1 MDFHQLISHYP
12 SSFMTPNYNQP
23 IGNRLCD
30 EIKYQAFDLGIGKP
44 IIPDQIKDNLRHT
57 FWPWQEE
64 ALINFLTYQEIRA
77 KNLETLPTHLLFN
90 MATGSGKTMM
100 MAALMLYYYQHSYRH
115 FLFFVNQNNI
125 VDKTEENFINP
136 HHTKY
141 LFKQPIIIDHRPITV
156 RKVETFDD
164 SSDLQIKFTS
174 IHKLHNLV
182 YLPRENAVTLDDFY
196 RYNIV
201 MLGDEA
207 HNFNAST
214 KKIKSGQA
222 DLDLDFEL
230 KDNAS
235 AEDVERSWEH
245 TIIEKLLKK
254 SDARDNK
261 INKNVLLE
269 FTATVPNE
277 QSVQEKYYPKT
288 IYKFD
293 LKDFLQAG
301 YTKEINLLST
311 NLEKK
316 ERMLLAVLFNWY
328 RHQIALQ
335 VVSNFKPV
343 ILFRSKTIDDSAQDY
358 QLFTDLISN
367 LQVSDLQFLTSIQK
381 GLIKVQSEKSYE
393 QGQNRML
400 QMVTYINSQNI
411 RLVAIVKWIQ
421 DNFAFKNCMIT
432 NSKDKSAKGQRGG
445 EKTTDQQN
453 QLLNNL
459 EAPNNYIRAIFTVKR
474 LTEGWDVLNL
484 YDIVRL
490 YHGRDEGKL
499 PGARK
504 AGQTTIQEVQ
514 LIGRG
519 VRYYPF
525 SYSDQE
531 PSRRKFDQEL
541 TNPLRI
547 LEELF
552 YHSEDDHRYIS
563 ELKNELKKRGF
574 ITDER
579 VSKRFTLKPESIS
592 NPHVQKLQV
601 WGNKKIDNPLR
612 QQNSLQTLK
621 DEFVFDQSI
630 PPLHIKEEHVLLD
643 KTEDEVTGEMTEANV
658 TQLKHKLADFDY
670 HLVRKAINILASQEN
685 SFYRFDQV
693 KEKLGVNT
701 IDDLLSEA
709 YLGSVPLTILAP
721 TNKLDQIP
729 AKDQLRIL
737 IHFFEKIA
745 VFLAQIDQPYVGS
758 PTFSPQSLAEIFA
771 KPVEKL
777 LITKDYNFTY
787 ENSVQADD
795 WFLVNRF
802 IGTKE
807 EVAFF
812 EEFKMSF
819 LPNLRAEYDQVFLL
833 RNEEVYKIYDFA
845 QGRGFAPDFLLFLIK
860 KSQQSVFQVFIEPK
874 GKVYREHDQWKEDLM
889 DHLYQKYGQEA
900 ELLAGSEK
908 YHLIGLPFYGSDE
921 QQSAEFWSAFE
932 KRVPYRTE

>member
-1 MDFHQLISHYP
+1 
-12 SSFMTPNYNQP
+12 MTPNYNQP

-77 KNLETLPTHLLFN
+77 KNPETLPTHLLFN
-90 MATGSGKTMM
+90 MATGSGKTMI
-100 MAALMLYYYQHSYRH
+100 MAALMLYYYQRGYRH

-141 LFKQPIIIDHRPITV
+141 LFKQPIMIDHQMVTV
-156 RKVETFDD
+156 RKVETFDE

-214 KKIKSGQA
+214 KKLKSGQA

-235 AEDVERSWEH
+235 SEDVERSWEH
-245 TIIEKLLKK
+245 TIIEKLLNK
-254 SDARDNK
+254 SDARDIK

-293 LKDFLQAG
+293 LKDFLAAG

-311 NLEKK
+311 SLAKK

-328 RHQIALQ
+328 RHQIALP
-335 VVSNFKPV
+335 VTANFKPV
-343 ILFRSKTIDDSAQDY
+343 ILFRSKTIEESEQDFKMF
-358 QLFTDLISN
+358 LKLIAS
-367 LQVSDLQFLTSIQK
+367 LQVSDLDFLQSIKQ
-381 GLIKVQSEKSYE
+381 GLKTARSDKSYE
-393 QGQNRML
+393 QGQNRLL
-400 QMVTYINSQNI
+400 QMVAFIQDNNHHPNT
-411 RLVAIVKWIQ
+411 IVKWIK
-421 DNFAFKNCMIT
+421 DNFDARNCMIT

-490 YHGRDEGKL
+490 YQGRDEGKQL
-499 PGARK
+499 GARK

-525 SYSDQE
+525 AYADQE
-531 PSRRKFDQEL
+531 LNRRKFDQDL

-563 ELKNELKKRGF
+563 ELKNELKQRGF
-574 ITDER
+574 INDNR
-579 VSKRFTLKPESIS
+579 VRKDFFLKPETLS
-592 NPHVQKLQV
+592 NPQVKKLQV
-601 WGNKKIDNPLR
+601 WSNKKIDNPKR
-612 QQNSLQTLK
+612 QHNSVQALK
-621 DEFVFDQSI
+621 TDFIFDEKVPS
-630 PPLHIKEEHVLLD
+630 LHIKEERVRLNNLD
-643 KTEDEVTGEMTEANV
+643 DEVTGEIGSQNLFTIKAMLT
-658 TQLKHKLADFDY
+658 DFEY
-670 HLVRKAINILASQEN
+670 PIIRKAINILATQEN
-685 SFYRFDQV
+685 SFFRFEQLR
-693 KEKLGVNT
+693 ERLGISAV
-701 IDDLLSEA
+701 DDLLSDN
-709 YLGSVPLTILAP
+709 YFGSFQLVIHSP
-721 TNKLDQIP
+721 TNKLDDIS
-729 AKDQLRIL
+729 ASDKLGL
-737 IHFFEKIA
+737 LVSFFEKTAI
-745 VFLAQIDQPYVGS
+745 FLTQIDQPYVGS
-758 PTFSPQSLAEIFA
+758 DTFTSESLTEVFA

-777 LITKDYNFTY
+777 IKADDYDFTY
-787 ENSVQADD
+787 DSSVGDQD
-795 WFLVNRF
+795 WFLVNRLV
-802 IGTKE
+802 GTTE
-807 EVAFF
+807 ETAFF
-812 EEFKMSF
+812 RDFQEKM
-819 LPNLRAEYDQVFLL
+819 LKDLKQHYDQVFLV
-833 RNEEVYKIYDFA
+833 RNEEVYQVYDFQ

-860 KSQQSVFQVFIEPK
+860 NTDQTVYQVFIEPK
-874 GKVYREHDQWKEDLM
+874 GEVYREKDSWKEDLM
-889 DHLYQKYGQEA
+889 DQIYKKYGLEA
-900 ELLAGSEK
+900 ELLAESK
-908 YHLIGLPFYGSDE
+908 RYKLIGLPFYGRDE
-921 QQSAEFWSAFE
+921 RKSAEFWSAFE
-932 KRVPYRTE
+932 KRIPYRTK